1 MIVSY
6 NGTIVSLN
14 NNFLDFPIT
23 TTPIPPSSNLR
34 LLILGDGSVSN
45 VVTSIRTQLSILGY
59 SGSSTVSGI
68 TMGTTYSGT
77 GLNPDQYNCVLYYTN
92 SSQTGSAALSTNL
105 LNYRNLGGHI
115 ITGVF
120 TWNLRP
126 SGWSYPNLTNFVA
139 PVNQTNNNTNINILT
154 SHPIFN
160 GVSSA
165 ITNNAIYFTN
175 DIISTQS
182 GSTTLATLSSN
193 GRPFLA
199 IRTVGSSNLISI
211 NTFPVGVSSYTN
223 MRRLFT
229 NAALWAVGLI

>member
-1 MIVSY
+1 MLISY
-6 NGTIVSLN
+6 GGTILKLGGSI
-14 NNFLDFPIT
+14 LDFQ
-23 TTPIPPSSNLR
+23 TPSSPSPSSNLR
-34 LLILGDGSVSN
+34 LLILGDTNVST
-45 VVTSIRTQLSILGY
+45 VVTNIRSQLSILGY

-77 GLNPDQYNCVLYYTN
+77 GLNPDQYNCILYYTN
-92 SSQTGSAALSTNL
+92 SSQIGSAALPTNL

-126 SGWSYPNLTNFVA
+126 SGWSYPNLTNFVG
-139 PVNQTNNNTNINILT
+139 PVNQTLNNTNINVTT

-165 ITNNAIYFTN
+165 ITNNASYFVN
-175 DIISTQS
+175 DVISTQS
-182 GSTTLATLSSN
+182 GSTTLATFSSN

-211 NTFPVGVSSYTN
+211 NTYPIGVPFYAN

-229 NAALWAVGLI
+229 NAALWSVGLI